1 MGARRISSLCF
12 CSLSPSSSTFVSL
25 LFRGEGIYRFSTA
38 TTLEEPITPPVQIS
52 KTISAYNPR
61 IGDMLAHVAEG
72 DVEDVNSAVVA
83 ARKAFDEGPWQK
95 ISAYERSLIMLQFTD
110 LIDKH
115 RDELTTL
122 ESWNSGKPYEQSAKS
137 ELPSFTCLFRWAN
150 KIHGLTIPANS
161 NHYVQ
166 TLHEF
171 ISVARQIIPWN
182 FPLIML
188 AWEVGLALACGNTI
202 VLKSTEQT
210 PLTAL
215 HVAKL
220 FQEASLPLGVLNVVS
235 GYGPSDGAALASHMD
250 LAFTRS
256 TKIGK
261 IILELAAKS
270 NLKPVTLELGRKSP
284 FIGQYCC
291 AGSHT
296 YIHEH
301 VYDEFIE
308 KAKAH
313 ALGRIVGDPFKKGI
327 DSEQFEKVLMYIRS
341 GVESNATLECGAQD
355 EIFGPVQSILKFKS
369 NSTHYGLAA
378 GIFTKNMDIDN
389 HSSLRVGTVWVNC
402 FDVFDVAIPFSGYK
416 MSGIG
421 GKRVSIASIT
431 TCK

>member
-1 MGARRISSLCF
+1 MGNSLMQH
-12 CSLSPSSSTFVSL
+12 LVAL
-25 LFRGEGIYRFSTA
+25 G
-38 TTLEEPITPPVQIS
+38 

-95 ISAYERSLIMLQFTD
+95 ISAYFTD

-137 ELPSFTCLFRWAN
+137 ELPSFTCLFR
-150 KIHGLTIPANS
+150 

-215 HVAKL
+215 H
-220 FQEASLPLGVLNVVS
+220 ASLPLGVLNVVS

-250 LAFTRS
+250 VD
-256 TKIGK
+256 K
-261 IILELAAKS
+261 
-270 NLKPVTLELGRKSP
+270 
-284 FIGQYCC
+284 GQYCC

-313 ALGRIVGDPFKKGI
+313 ALGRIVGDPFKKGV
-327 DSEQFEKVLMYIRS
+327 D
-341 GVESNATLECGAQD
+341 QD
-355 EIFGPVQSILKFKS
+355 R
-369 NSTHYGLAA
+369 
-378 GIFTKNMDIDN
+378 
-389 HSSLRVGTVWVNC
+389 LR
-402 FDVFDVAIPFSGYK
+402 AI
-416 MSGIG
+416 
-421 GKRVSIASIT
+421 
-431 TCK
+431 